1 MIPIIVTLLMLAVLI
16 LGIIKKANIQ
26 MLLLSVGVI
35 TLLGYTLVTGN
46 SVAAAPSGS
55 LFWDVF
61 ELVKEQA
68 VSNLS
73 GVGLIVM
80 SVMGYVAYM
89 NYMKA
94 SQLFA
99 YVVSK
104 PLKKIKQPYL
114 IASITIIVGAFIKL
128 VIPAGSSMTALTL
141 ATIYPVLLACG
152 VTTATAAS
160 ALIMATVL
168 VWGPGEGLIYWIFD
182 IVGISDLPVAEYFVK
197 YQVPIAAAM
206 LAVMAVTFYF
216 SSKYFDKKENAKA
229 EKVEGD
235 ADIDPKS
242 LGVPMYYA
250 VLPILPL
257 FFVLIFSE
265 LIMGSVVI
273 SIVAANFC
281 SFFVSVIINMLVK
294 KQFTSV
300 FDETKVFFEGIGTS
314 VPSLVFYMIAGQVFA
329 AAMDKIG
336 GMSILANLMVNA
348 GGSWVTL
355 TVIGCCIYTL
365 MIACT
370 GALEGSIYL
379 FAPLFMKIAAATGGN
394 LVVMMACMI
403 MCSGI
408 GFSLCPV
415 STPVIMAS
423 TQTNVSMMTIAKRN
437 IPPCLA
443 GMAVMFILTI
453 ILFV

>member
-1 MIPIIVTLLMLAVLI
+1 MIPIIVTLIMLAVLI
-16 LGIIKKANIQ
+16 LGIVKKANIQ

-35 TLLGYTLVTGN
+35 TLLGYSLITGN
-46 SVAAAPSGS
+46 SVAATPSGS
-55 LFWDVF
+55 VFWDVF
-61 ELVKEQA
+61 EVIKEQA
-68 VSNLS
+68 ISNLS

-104 PLKKIKQPYL
+104 PLKKIRKPYV
-114 IASITIIVGAFIKL
+114 IASLTLVVGAFMKL

-141 ATIYPVLLACG
+141 ATIYPVLIACG
-152 VTTATAAS
+152 VSVATAAS
-160 ALIMATVL
+160 SLIMATVL

-197 YQVPIAAAM
+197 YQVPVVAA
-206 LAVMAVTFYF
+206 LLVVMAVTFYF
-216 SSKYFDKKENAKA
+216 SSKYFDKKENAVA
-229 EKVEGD
+229 EVGAQD
-235 ADIDPKS
+235 ADIDLKS
-242 LGVPMYYA
+242 LHVPMFYA

-281 SFFVSVIINMLVK
+281 SFFVAVIINMLVK
-294 KQFTSV
+294 KNFKQI
-300 FDETKVFFEGIGTS
+300 FDDTKVFFEGIGSS

-336 GMSILANLMVNA
+336 GMSILAQLLVNA
-348 GGSWVTL
+348 GGSWITL
-355 TVIGCCIYTL
+355 TIIGCCLYTL

-379 FAPLFMKIAAATGGN
+379 FAPMFLNIANATGGN

-423 TQTNVSMMTIAKRN
+423 THANISMMTIVKRN
-437 IPPCLA
+437 IPACIAALI
-443 GMAVMFILTI
+443 VMFVLTFV
-453 ILFV
+453 LFV